1 MSAERLGL
9 TLSRRGFLA
18 AGGALVVGFSLS
30 PASRLLAQ
38 APPAAGPPGSLGKQP
53 MLDAWIR
60 IDADGGVT
68 VFTGKA
74 ELGQGIKTALIQVA
88 AEQLGVQPGR
98 IRLITADTARTP
110 DEGFTAGSRSLTD
123 SGTAIMNAAA
133 QVREI
138 LIARAAERL
147 NATAEKLRVQD
158 GAVLAEDGRRVG
170 FGELVADDLTR
181 VRAQPQSKLKDPK
194 SYTVM
199 GKPMPRIDIPA
210 KVTGGVAY
218 VQDLR
223 LPGMVHARI
232 VRPPGYGA
240 RLREVATADVQKLPG
255 VLKVVRDGSYLA
267 VIAEREYQAIVA
279 MRALAAVAAWEE
291 RAGLPAPS
299 QVYEFLQRTPSN
311 AIVDL
316 DRRASAN
323 PGVRTLEASYRR
335 PYQIHG
341 AIGPSCAVGWLK
353 ADLLTVWTHS
363 QGVYPLRKAIAE
375 MLHMPQER
383 VRCIHLEGSGCYGH
397 NGADDAAA
405 DAALLA
411 RAVPGRPVRV
421 QWMRDQEHMWEPFGP
436 AMLTE
441 AKAALDGGGN
451 IVGWEYAVWSN
462 AHSTRPGDAG
472 SLMPSWHLAAPFAP
486 AAPQPIPLPE
496 GGGDRNAIPLYKL
509 PNARV
514 IHHFIP
520 AMPVRVSAL
529 RALGAYMNV
538 FSIESFIDEL
548 ARAAAADPVEFRLRH
563 LDDARARDAVT
574 AAATRFGWSGYVR
587 ARGRGRGFAFAR
599 YKNLGA
605 YLALA
610 VEVEVDRETG
620 RTRLVRAVGAVDSG
634 QAVNPDGIR
643 NQIEG
648 GIVQASSWTLH
659 EAVSFDESHI
669 TSADWASYPMLR
681 FPEIPDSVEVHVID
695 RPGQAFLGTGEAAQG
710 PTAAA
715 IANAVA
721 DATGARVREL
731 PFTRERVKSA
741 IGV

>member
-1 MSAERLGL
+1 MSA
-9 TLSRRGFLA
+9 
-18 AGGALVVGFSLS
+18 SLPS
-30 PASRLLAQ
+30 
-38 APPAAGPPGSLGKQP
+38 K
-53 MLDAWIR
+53 W
-60 IDADGGVT
+60 T
-68 VFTGKA
+68 
-74 ELGQGIKTALIQVA
+74 
-88 AEQLGVQPGR
+88 
-98 IRLITADTARTP
+98 
-110 DEGFTAGSRSLTD
+110 
-123 SGTAIMNAAA
+123 
-133 QVREI
+133 EI
-138 LIARAAERL
+138 
-147 NATAEKLRVQD
+147 
-158 GAVLAEDGRRVG
+158 
-170 FGELVADDLTR
+170 
-181 VRAQPQSKLKDPK
+181 
-194 SYTVM
+194 
-199 GKPMPRIDIPA
+199 
-210 KVTGGVAY
+210 
-218 VQDLR
+218 
-223 LPGMVHARI
+223 
-232 VRPPGYGA
+232 
-240 RLREVATADVQKLPG
+240 
-255 VLKVVRDGSYLA
+255 
-267 VIAEREYQAIVA
+267 
-279 MRALAAVAAWEE
+279 
-291 RAGLPAPS
+291 APS
-299 QVYEFLQRTPSN
+299 T
-311 AIVDL
+311 
-316 DRRASAN
+316 
-323 PGVRTLEASYRR
+323 
-335 PYQIHG
+335 
-341 AIGPSCAVGWLK
+341 
-353 ADLLTVWTHS
+353 THS
-363 QGVYPLRKAIAE
+363 AY
-375 MLHMPQER
+375 
-383 VRCIHLEGSGCYGH
+383 
-397 NGADDAAA
+397 
-405 DAALLA
+405 
-411 RAVPGRPVRV
+411 
-421 QWMRDQEHMWEPFGP
+421 GP

-441 AKAALDGGGN
+441 AKAELDAGGK
-451 IVGWEYAVWSN
+451 IVGWEYDVWSI

-472 SLMPSWHLAAPFAP
+472 SLMPAWHLAKPFAL
-486 AAPQPIPLPE
+486 AEPQPIPLPE

-514 IHHFIP
+514 IHHFNP

-529 RALGAYMNV
+529 RGLGAYMNV